1 MTTSN
6 KILCAGVAICLL
18 GLTSVSGQGLNA
30 TNRLPTK
37 LDSAIVIPSL
47 GEIKPAITAPGQGSI
62 CPVVKKNVAMRPVG
76 VISERQT
83 AEPATTPATILQP
96 AKKVNP

>member
-30 TNRLPTK
+30 TNHLPSK

-47 GEIKPAITAPGQGSI
+47 GEIKPAIAVPGQGGI
-62 CPVVKKNVAMRPVG
+62 PILVKKTVVMRPGG

-96 AKKVNP
+96 VKK

>member
-6 KILCAGVAICLL
+6 KILCAGAAICLL
-18 GLTSVSGQGLNA
+18 GLTIAFGQGLNA
-30 TNRLPTK
+30 TNRLPSK

-47 GEIKPAITAPGQGSI
+47 GEIKPAITVPGQENISLSVKK
-62 CPVVKKNVAMRPVG
+62 PVVTPPGG

-83 AEPATTPATILQP
+83 AEPATTPAMILQP
-96 AKKVNP
+96 VKK